1 MAEAV
6 AHDYCFN
13 VILIGDQGGIGKTT
27 LLSRFADDSYQDTHK
42 ITIGLDFKIK
52 KISIDNKLVK
62 IIAWDS

>member
-42 ITIGLDFKIK
+42 ID
-52 KISIDNKLVK
+52 
-62 IIAWDS
+62 